1 MIGFKLTNSHN
12 GSSGTHRRAVL
23 LLLTVALGTHVTS
36 AHIWPREPS
45 CSPPVFNEDVMPKE
59 ECRVY
64 YKACVHAG
72 TLVMFDPAFAPE
84 NATRA
89 LWDGNQNNAVR
100 KHCGLW

>member
-1 MIGFKLTNSHN
+1 MN
-12 GSSGTHRRAVL
+12 GSKVLKHRYGSSRTHRNAVL
-23 LLLTVALGTHVTS
+23 LLLTVALGTHTTR

-72 TLVMFDPAFAPE
+72 TLVMFDSAFTPE

-89 LWDGNQNNAVR
+89 LWDGDQNNALR